1 MGDEMKT
8 HDQMRMELQQLRE
21 SVGLT
26 QAKPWEYGYCHA
38 QRDGDCNHSEC
49 PQNRD
54 GEPGKT
60 GRHCPID
67 IHAEERGYQ

>member
-1 MGDEMKT
+1 MAKNDDKMRAAL
-8 HDQMRMELQQLRE
+8 DQARRSVNLPLLPWAVWE
-21 SVGLT
+21 S
-26 QAKPWEYGYCHA
+26 GYCHA
-38 QRDGDCNHSEC
+38 HKDGDCTDSEC

-67 IHAEERGYQ
+67 IHEEERGYQ